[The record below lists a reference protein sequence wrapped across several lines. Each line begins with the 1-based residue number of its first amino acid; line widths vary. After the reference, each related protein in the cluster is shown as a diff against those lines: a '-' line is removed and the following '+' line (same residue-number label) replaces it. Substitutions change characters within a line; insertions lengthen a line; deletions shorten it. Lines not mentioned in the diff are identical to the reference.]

1 MRRLLA
7 VVGLVSAVSAQAQE
21 GSGPPDD
28 LLKRRVVLSVAGMDR
43 VRVRRDLG
51 YPSGDATLKMDVY
64 LPEGAAPK
72 AGWPVVVLV
81 HGGPV
86 PSAWA
91 PKNWGVF
98 RSYGELLAAS
108 GLAAVTFNHRLDQ
121 PADYP
126 RAAGDVAALLA
137 HVRKESRALE
147 VDAERLAVWAF
158 SGGGPLLGSVLAD
171 RGPYLRCAVAYYAFL
186 GTPAG
191 TPAEPRLSAAEQLR
205 RATGPLPP
213 LLVARAGRD
222 GAALNASVDEFVR
235 VALEKNVSLD
245 LLTHPAGQHGFDVM
259 DDQDRSREVIRRT
272 LTFLKDCLAAP

>member
-1 MRRLLA
+1 MTRLLA
-7 VVGLVSAVSAQAQE
+7 IAGLVFAVSAQAQE
-21 GSGPPDD
+21 PGGPPEA
-28 LLKRRVVLSVAGMDR
+28 LVKPRVVLSLPGMDR
-43 VRVRRDLG
+43 VRVRRDLT
-51 YPSGDATLKMDVY
+51 YTSGDASLKMDVY
-64 LPEGAAPK
+64 LPEAAAPK

-98 RSYGELLAAS
+98 RSYGELIAAS

-121 PADYP
+121 PSDYP

-137 HVRKESRALE
+137 HVRKESRTLE
-147 VDAERLAVWAF
+147 VDAERVAVWAF
-158 SGGGPLLGSVLAD
+158 SGGGPLLGSVLAE

-186 GTPAG
+186 GAPSG
-191 TPAEPRLSAAEQLR
+191 TPPEPRLSAVEQLR

-222 GAALNASVDEFVR
+222 GTALNATIDELVR
-235 VALEKNVSLD
+235 AALEKNATLD
-245 LLTHPAGQHGFDVM
+245 LLTHPTGRHGFDIL
-259 DDQDRSREVIRRT
+259 DDDARSREVIRRT
-272 LTFLKDCLAAP
+272 LAFLKDGLAAP